1 MKLLKKGISGH
12 QLKMLAIVLMVFDHI
27 RQMFYYVGA
36 PLFFTM
42 MGRSVLTIFLF
53 TSVEG
58 YHYTRD
64 KKKYAFRLLLF
75 YWMMNVLN
83 RMISFLFPLEP
94 VSLLNNVFGTILVGV
109 IVMFAVDCLKE
120 KKWLKAGLTL
130 LIPLIPT
137 LLMNILLQI
146 KPEIA
151 YEVYFFFPS
160 YTVHE
165 GGKLMIL
172 LAVALYIF
180 RGQKTLQCFAILLAS
195 LVSTG
200 FDSYGL
206 FTTNIQWMMVF
217 SIIPISLYNGTK
229 GKGSKYF
236 FYIFYPAHV
245 YFLYILS
252 YLYYIYVL

>member
-1 MKLLKKGISGH
+1 MNFLKKGISGY
-12 QLKMLAIVLMVFDHI
+12 QLKIFAIILMIFDHI
-27 RQMFYYVGA
+27 RQMFYYAGA

-58 YHYTRD
+58 FHYTRD

-75 YWMMNVLN
+75 YWMMNILN
-83 RMISFLFPLEP
+83 SIISLLFPLEP

-109 IVMFAVDCLKE
+109 ITMFAIDFLKE
-120 KKWLKAGLTL
+120 KKWLKAGATL

-137 LLMNILLQI
+137 LLVNVFLQI

-151 YEVYFFFPS
+151 SKVYFFFPS

-180 RGQKTLQCFAILLAS
+180 RGQKMLQCFAILLAS

-200 FDSYGL
+200 FDSNDL
-206 FTTNIQWMMVF
+206 FTTNIQWMMAF

-229 GKGSKYF
+229 GRGLKYF
-236 FYIFYPAHV
+236 FYIFYPLHV